1 MKRLEHEINADFDS
15 LFSDNEAFYEWLDSE
30 AIYSW
35 FEAQPIYK
43 DRFIEWARRD
53 TKLIEK
59 WAEYVS
65 EIVNQEG
72 YNEPED

>member
-1 MKRLEHEINADFDS
+1 MKRLEHEINADLYS
-15 LFSDNEAFYEWLDSE
+15 LFHDNEALYEWLTLE
-30 AIYSW
+30 AIYDW

-59 WAEYVS
+59 WAEYCS

-72 YNEPED
+72 YNEPEE